1 MLKFL
6 STTSA
11 GYLTHSSALI
21 AMSSPPPA
29 KKPRVNGDTS
39 SSARD
44 VCIIGVARTPCG
56 SLQGKLSA
64 LKASDLAGVAIK
76 EAISRAGVKPNDVQ
90 ELILGHVI
98 SAGAGQAP
106 AKQAAVSAGL
116 PQSVVCSSVNKVCA
130 SGMKA
135 VMLGAQSIMLGMRDV
150 VVVGGM
156 ESMSQAPHLSK
167 KARSGARY
175 GDLVF
180 SDALQTD
187 GLFDAFENIPMGDI
201 AEECARKHDISR
213 EAQDAYAAESYRRA
227 LEATKGGKF
236 KREVV
241 EVQVPPA
248 KRGAAPQT
256 VTEDEEVVVRPVD
269 VASLSKLRPCFK
281 PSGDF
286 GPTVTAGNASP
297 ISDGAAALVLM
308 SREKADALGLSSK
321 IQAIVRGFGDAEQ
334 EPRSF
339 TTSPALAIPKALA
352 NAGVKHDA
360 VDFFEINEA
369 FSVVACANTKLLKL
383 DGAKVNVY
391 GGAVAIGHPLGC
403 SGARIIVTL
412 CSVLHQEGGRIGCAA
427 VCNGGGGAS
436 ALVIEKA

>member
-1 MLKFL
+1 
-6 STTSA
+6 
-11 GYLTHSSALI
+11 
-21 AMSSPPPA
+21 MSSPPPA
-29 KKPRVNGDTS
+29 KKPRVNGGAPS
-39 SSARD
+39 HIRE
-44 VCIIGVARTPCG
+44 VCIVGVARTPCG

-76 EAISRAGVKPNDVQ
+76 EALNRAEVQPADVE
-90 ELILGHVI
+90 ELVLGHVI

-135 VMLGAQSIMLGMRDV
+135 VMLGAQSIMLGLRDV

-167 KARSGARY
+167 KARGGARY

-201 AEECARKHDISR
+201 AEECARKNGISR

-227 LEATKGGKF
+227 REATANGDF

-241 EVQVPPA
+241 EVQVPPP

-256 VTEDEEVVVRPVD
+256 VTEDEEVVARMVD

-281 PSGDF
+281 PSKDF

-308 SREKADALGLSSK
+308 SRNKVEALGLGDK
-321 IQAIVRGFGDAEQ
+321 VQAVVRSFADAEQ
-334 EPRSF
+334 EPRLF

-352 NAGVKHDA
+352 NAGLTQDA
-360 VDFFEINEA
+360 VDYFEINEA
-369 FSVVACANTKLLKL
+369 FSVVACANTKLLGL
-383 DGAKVNVY
+383 DAAKVNVY

-436 ALVIEKA
+436 AIVIEKA

>member
-1 MLKFL
+1 
-6 STTSA
+6 
-11 GYLTHSSALI
+11 
-21 AMSSPPPA
+21 MSSPPPA
-29 KKPRVNGDTS
+29 KKTRVNGTAS

-44 VCIIGVARTPCG
+44 VCIVGVARTPCG
-56 SLQGKLSA
+56 SLQGKLST

-76 EAISRAGVKPNDVQ
+76 EAIDRAGVQPNDVE
-90 ELILGHVI
+90 ELIFGHVI

-106 AKQAAVSAGL
+106 GKQAAVSAGL

-130 SGMKA
+130 SGMKT
-135 VMLGAQSIMLGMRDV
+135 VMLGAQSIMLGLRDV

-227 LEATKGGKF
+227 LEATKSGKF

-241 EVQVPPA
+241 EVQVPSA

-256 VTEDEEVVVRPVD
+256 VTEDEEVVLRPVD

-281 PSGDF
+281 PSGSY
-286 GPTVTAGNASP
+286 GPSVTAGNASP

-308 SREKADALGLSSK
+308 SREKANALGLNSK

-339 TTSPALAIPKALA
+339 TTSPALAIPKALI
-352 NAGVKHDA
+352 NAGVEQEA

-383 DGAKVNVY
+383 DPAKVNVY

>member
-1 MLKFL
+1 
-6 STTSA
+6 
-11 GYLTHSSALI
+11 
-21 AMSSPPPA
+21 MSSPPHA
-29 KKPRVNGDTS
+29 KKPRVNGTAAS
-39 SSARD
+39 GRD
-44 VCIIGVARTPCG
+44 VCIIGVARTPCA

-64 LKASDLAGVAIK
+64 LKVSDLAGIAIK
-76 EAISRAGVKPNDVQ
+76 EAISRAGVASSDVE
-90 ELILGHVI
+90 ELILGHVL

-106 AKQAAVSAGL
+106 AKQAALSAGL
-116 PQSVVCSSVNKVCA
+116 PHSVVCSSVNKVCA

-135 VMLGAQSIMLGMRDV
+135 VMLGAQSIMLGLRDV

-167 KARSGARY
+167 KARSGARF

-187 GLFDAFENIPMGDI
+187 GLFDAFESIPMGDI
-201 AEECARKHDISR
+201 AEECARKYNISR
-213 EAQDAYAAESYRRA
+213 ETQDGYAAESYWRA
-227 LEATKGGKF
+227 REATTNGKF
-236 KREVV
+236 KREVIP
-241 EVQVPPA
+241 VQVPAA
-248 KRGAAPQT
+248 KHGATPQI
-256 VTEDEEVVVRPVD
+256 VTEDEEVVARAVD
-269 VASLSKLRPCFK
+269 IASLSKLRPCFQ
-281 PSGDF
+281 SSEGY

-308 SREKADALGLSSK
+308 SREKVEALELSTK
-321 IQAIVRGFGDAEQ
+321 IQAVVRGFGDAEQ

-352 NAGVKHDA
+352 HAGINQDA

-369 FSVVACANTKLLKL
+369 FAVVGCANMKLLEL
-383 DGAKVNVY
+383 DIAKVNVY

-412 CSVLHQEGGRIGCAA
+412 CSVLHQEGGHIGCAA

-436 ALVIEKA
+436 AIVIEKP

>member
-1 MLKFL
+1 MR
-6 STTSA
+6 S
-11 GYLTHSSALI
+11 
-21 AMSSPPPA
+21 PPA
-29 KKPRVNGDTS
+29 KKIRVNGS
-39 SSARD
+39 SLGSTRD
-44 VCIIGVARTPCG
+44 VCIVGVARTPCG

-64 LKASDLAGVAIK
+64 LKASDLAGIAIK
-76 EAISRAGVKPNDVQ
+76 EAINRAGVQPSDVE
-90 ELILGHVI
+90 ELVLGHVI

-135 VMLGAQSIMLGMRDV
+135 AMLGAQTIMLGLRDV

-167 KARSGARY
+167 KTRSGTKY

-180 SDALQTD
+180 SDALQTVMRD

-201 AEECARKHDISR
+201 AEQCARENDIPR
-213 EAQDAYAAESYRRA
+213 EAQDVYAAESYRRA
-227 LEATKGGKF
+227 LEATKNGKF

-241 EVQVPPA
+241 EVQVPPTR
-248 KRGAAPQT
+248 RGAAPQN
-256 VTEDEEVVVRPVD
+256 VTEDEEVVARPVD

-281 PSGDF
+281 PSENY

-308 SREKADALGLSSK
+308 SREKAQALGLESK
-321 IQAIVRGFGDAEQ
+321 VQAVIRGFGDAEQ
-334 EPRSF
+334 EPRLF

-352 NAGVKHDA
+352 NAGVEQDA
-360 VDFFEINEA
+360 VDYFEINEA

-383 DGAKVNVY
+383 DAAKVNVY

-403 SGARIIVTL
+403 SGARIIITL

-436 ALVIEKA
+436 AVIIEKM